1 MIPIA
6 YFYLPTETTN
16 VSTYPCP
23 TSSNRLTSVT
33 PAGQSPHSFACAASG
48 GIVTDTRAGG
58 CGMSFDDDVEALAS
72 PLPI

>member
-1 MIPIA
+1 
-6 YFYLPTETTN
+6 
-16 VSTYPCP
+16 
-23 TSSNRLTSVT
+23 VT